1 RTDPRA
7 GRRDRERRGAGPCS
21 PLARPPPRP
30 PPARGPSGRRRLAG
44 VRGAARPADE
54 DDDRLAGSQPPWRLA
69 GSAGRLYAGDWPS
82 AAPRCSCCF
91 SRRPPRRHLCG
102 EECPG
107 VQGVLRRVGT
117 GEGATAWLESGL
129 ASLWPLVPGCLLTR
143 QSVNTNRTCEECLKN
158 VSVSSTGSACDPEA
172 DPLPLTPGPLV
183 CVPGSVVWA
192 FTRLMPCHR
201 LLQCLWCNTDKACL
215 DYPVTK
221 ILPPSSLCKLSS
233 ARWGVCWVNFEALI
247 IALSVL
253 GGALLLGVACCC
265 CCCCCGRRRSRRPD
279 KSEERAAREREE
291 RRVRQEERRAE
302 MKSRHDEIRRKYGL
316 FREENPYA
324 RFENN

>member
-1 RTDPRA
+1 MGVQKVKFTYSEMQESYVCRPVSHTYETLTSYKPQNR
-7 GRRDRERRGAGPCS
+7 
-21 PLARPPPRP
+21 PLQ
-30 PPARGPSGRRRLAG
+30 
-44 VRGAARPADE
+44 E
-54 DDDRLAGSQPPWRLA
+54 
-69 GSAGRLYAGDWPS
+69 
-82 AAPRCSCCF
+82 
-91 SRRPPRRHLCG
+91 HLCS

-117 GEGATAWLESGL
+117 GEGAAAWLESGL
-129 ASLWPLVPGCLLTR
+129 ASLWLLVPRCLLTSR
-143 QSVNTNRTCEECLKN
+143 SVVCDHAGCSQNTNRTCEECLKN
-158 VSVSSTGSACDPEA
+158 VS
-172 DPLPLTPGPLV
+172 
-183 CVPGSVVWA
+183 
-192 FTRLMPCHR
+192 
-201 LLQCLWCNTDKACL
+201 CLWCNTDKACL

-265 CCCCCGRRRSRRPD
+265 YCCCCGRRRSRRPD

-302 MKSRHDEIRRKYGL
+302 MKSRHDEIRKKYGL

>member
-1 RTDPRA
+1 MA
-7 GRRDRERRGAGPCS
+7 SGRV
-21 PLARPPPRP
+21 
-30 PPARGPSGRRRLAG
+30 RGPT
-44 VRGAARPADE
+44 
-54 DDDRLAGSQPPWRLA
+54 
-69 GSAGRLYAGDWPS
+69 
-82 AAPRCSCCF
+82 PR
-91 SRRPPRRHLCG
+91 
-102 EECPG
+102 
-107 VQGVLRRVGT
+107 
-117 GEGATAWLESGL
+117 WGL
-129 ASLWPLVPGCLLTR
+129 ALGGTALFLVLLPAAAAQGCS
-143 QSVNTNRTCEECLKN
+143 QNTNRTCEECLKN
-158 VSVSSTGSACDPEA
+158 VS
-172 DPLPLTPGPLV
+172 
-183 CVPGSVVWA
+183 
-192 FTRLMPCHR
+192 
-201 LLQCLWCNTDKACL
+201 CLWCNTDKACL

-253 GGALLLGVACCC
+253 GGALLLAVACCC
-265 CCCCCGRRRSRRPD
+265 CCCCCYGRRRSRRPD